1 MFAKQEV
8 DLYGIII
15 LNDFLILLLHR
26 VLSKMLGV
34 TIAYCIQYIT
44 FILY

>member
-8 DLYGIII
+8 DLYGIIV

-34 TIAYCIQYIT
+34 TIAYYIQYIT